1 MDCAVARSL
10 LFMTLLLSQS
20 HSHSN
25 ITVGKYLVSP
35 LTRQLDDGRFAAS
48 VSIRSGAGSHTHDRV
63 LRLAPVFAD
72 HSAAAH
78 YATSE
83 GLQWIRHRHAPSASA
98 ASMA

>member
-1 MDCAVARSL
+1 MDGAVAPP
-10 LFMTLLLSQS
+10 LFFMIHSP
-20 HSHSN
+20 SHSN

-35 LTRQLDDGRFAAS
+35 LTRQLDDGRFSAS

-72 HSAAAH
+72 HIAAAH

-83 GLQWIRHRHAPSASA
+83 GLQWIRHRHATPA
-98 ASMA
+98 AEATLRMA